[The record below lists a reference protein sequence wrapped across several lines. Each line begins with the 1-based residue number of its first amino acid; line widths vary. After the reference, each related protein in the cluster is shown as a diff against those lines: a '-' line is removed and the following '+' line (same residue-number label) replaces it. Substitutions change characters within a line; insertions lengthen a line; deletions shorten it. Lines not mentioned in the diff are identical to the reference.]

1 MTKYRIRF
9 TRTAMK
15 DVSKLSPKLRKK
27 LREILIEVISRK
39 PYEGKKLIGDL
50 HGSYSYKLTFQDRI
64 VYSIDEENK
73 TIYIERA
80 KTHYGE

>member
-1 MTKYRIRF
+1 MTSYRIRF
-9 TRTAMK
+9 TRTATK

-27 LREILIEVISRK
+27 LREILTEVISRN

-50 HGSYSYKLTFQDRI
+50 HGSYSYRLTFRDRI
-64 VYSIDEENK
+64 VYSINEENK